1 MAPSETYPK
10 KKSEPKKCRTK
21 LSSGKKWRS
30 VVDVGIIAIWLRLLW
45 AAAEDGFGGGDTAT
59 FVRMSRPKKACPREA
74 RNENDE
80 EVPAH

>member
-1 MAPSETYPK
+1 M
-10 KKSEPKKCRTK
+10 
-21 LSSGKKWRS
+21 
-30 VVDVGIIAIWLRLLW
+30 DVGIIAIWLRILW
-45 AAAEDGFGGGDTAT
+45 AVWKTGLAAAILPT

>member
-1 MAPSETYPK
+1 M
-10 KKSEPKKCRTK
+10 
-21 LSSGKKWRS
+21 
-30 VVDVGIIAIWLRLLW
+30 DVGIIAIWVRLLW